1 MRLEVEWWFHQAK
14 RDLAMAERPLEA
26 GLHEGA
32 AYHSHQAAEKALKSL
47 VVKEGGWHLTHS
59 CL

>member
-47 VVKEGGWHLTHS
+47 VIKEGGWHLTHS